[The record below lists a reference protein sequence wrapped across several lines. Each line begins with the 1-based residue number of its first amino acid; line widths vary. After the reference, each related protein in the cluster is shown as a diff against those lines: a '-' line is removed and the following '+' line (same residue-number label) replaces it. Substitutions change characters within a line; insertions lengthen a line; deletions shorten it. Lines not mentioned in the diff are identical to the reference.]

1 MGGSSSRKVSFGVG
15 EGEKIHV
22 LRGVRLSDD
31 LINRMKDS
39 SYASYPAA
47 NPPLYP
53 PEGKAQLPRTEPR
66 LPVAEGDQSPSKVE
80 DQLYK
85 RYEEERGM
93 IREELFR
100 LAKREREMAREHRNM
115 FRQQKES
122 CVNQEKQ
129 SNAEIYKLSSQQF
142 HEAATQAESSIKPR
156 SIEPVCGVLQSEI
169 LRCYRK
175 NKEEVLKCSNLAKA
189 YQQCVIAARE
199 VRISPRVSR
208 GISFDPLSEHHLCS
222 FCAES
227 AGHRAHFFWA
237 PASGSPTER
246 PGREKK
252 SPFTDSASSWNLLK
266 LGHLWFSPFLWSRA
280 PRESSHLLTLSQR
293 ATMLLGMENLTS
305 GQPPSPPHSGFSR

>member
-199 VRISPRVSR
+199 RTTNHQDT
-208 GISFDPLSEHHLCS
+208 GT
-222 FCAES
+222 A
-227 AGHRAHFFWA
+227 AQG
-237 PASGSPTER
+237 
-246 PGREKK
+246 
-252 SPFTDSASSWNLLK
+252 
-266 LGHLWFSPFLWSRA
+266 
-280 PRESSHLLTLSQR
+280 
-293 ATMLLGMENLTS
+293 
-305 GQPPSPPHSGFSR
+305 